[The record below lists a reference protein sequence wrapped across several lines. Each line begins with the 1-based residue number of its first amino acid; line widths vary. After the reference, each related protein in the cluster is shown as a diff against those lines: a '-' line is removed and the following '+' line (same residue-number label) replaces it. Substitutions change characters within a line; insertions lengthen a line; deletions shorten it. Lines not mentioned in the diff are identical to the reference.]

1 MKRLFFLSFLV
12 LSFGI
17 VALAQGTPPITV
29 TEVDGS
35 PKITGVTRITVSNGT
50 LTKSGTRAT
59 ITTGGG
65 GGSPGGSDTQLQY
78 NNAGAFGGV
87 SGATSDGTNITFGS
101 ANLRATLPRFT
112 TGISDSGGNSI
123 IGLSAVGSAVNQIN
137 IANATAGNSP
147 TISTVGAST
156 DISLTFSPKG
166 AGSNVF
172 TKNSLFN
179 VGSGAL
185 DNLTYVGSTSSG
197 AVNAS
202 FGFFVA
208 GVGSQQASDGPYFL
222 GRGNNFSGIANQHG
236 MLYFGAGDPG
246 VANGNDGNILFAT
259 GADVVRVIVR
269 RDGYLQ
275 LVAFLLSQLGGP
287 PDGSMAYCSDCAVG
301 TDPCTGSSTGA
312 FAYRLNSRWY
322 CP

>member
-1 MKRLFFLSFLV
+1 MKKILYV
-12 LSFGI
+12 LYSLCAI
-17 VALAQGTPPITV
+17 AVLALAQGAPPITFK
-29 TEVDGS
+29 EIDGS
-35 PKITGVTRITVSNGT
+35 PKKTAPTTIRVSNGT
-50 LTKSGTRAT
+50 LTCSGSVCT

-65 GGSPGGSDTQLQY
+65 SPGGANTQVQY
-78 NNAGAFGGV
+78 NNNGALGGIN
-87 SGATSDGTNITFGS
+87 TFTYDGNRVTFG
-101 ANLRATLPRFT
+101 ANP
-112 TGISDSGGNSI
+112 
-123 IGLSAVGSAVNQIN
+123 
-137 IANATAGNSP
+137 
-147 TISTVGAST
+147 
-156 DISLTFSPKG
+156 
-166 AGSNVF
+166 
-172 TKNSLFN
+172 LFN
-179 VGSGAL
+179 VGSTGT
-185 DNLTYVGSTSSG
+185 DNLIYVGSTSSG

-222 GRGNNFSGIANQHG
+222 GRGNSFSNIANQHG

-275 LVAFLLSQLGGP
+275 LVAFTLSQLGGP

>member
-1 MKRLFFLSFLV
+1 MDYKTKIRRLLLFLFCV
-12 LSFGI
+12 VGLSG
-17 VALAQGTPPITV
+17 VGLTQGTAPITV
-29 TEVDGS
+29 IEADGV
-35 PKITGVTRITVSNGT
+35 PRINGVTRIVVSNGT
-50 LTKSGTRAT
+50 LTKSGTVAT

-65 GGSPGGSDTQLQY
+65 GGSPGGANTQVQY
-78 NNAGAFGGV
+78 NNAGAFGGIN
-87 SGATSDGTNITFGS
+87 TFTYDGNRMAFL
-101 ANLRATLPRFT
+101 ANP
-112 TGISDSGGNSI
+112 
-123 IGLSAVGSAVNQIN
+123 
-137 IANATAGNSP
+137 
-147 TISTVGAST
+147 
-156 DISLTFSPKG
+156 
-166 AGSNVF
+166 
-172 TKNSLFN
+172 LFN
-179 VGSGAL
+179 VGSTGT
-185 DNLTYVGSTSSG
+185 DNLIYVGSTSSG

-275 LVAFLLSQLGGP
+275 LVAFSLSQLGGP

-301 TDPCTGSSTGA
+301 TDPCAGSSTGA